1 MSLSVNKIAF
11 AETSNTGN
19 ISNVNSPKKTAFST
33 TNLLSQE
40 PQKDTVNFTG
50 GKELTDEEKKELIL
64 KARTKAAGYSFWFG
78 PLSVLYYGLR
88 SDNTVA
94 KKYDLDPKEDKKL
107 IKKIKNEQLLWTLP
121 ACIPGISL
129 VTGAAAYLYNKN
141 CDTDNIDL

>member
-1 MSLSVNKIAF
+1 MSLSVNKVAF
-11 AETSNTGN
+11 AGTSNVGN
-19 ISNVNSPKKTAFST
+19 VSNVNTPKKTAFN
-33 TNLLSQE
+33 TNLLEQE

-50 GKELTDEEKKELIL
+50 GKDLTDEEKKELIL

-107 IKKIKNEQLLWTLP
+107 IKKLKTNSYSGHYRHVFPE
-121 ACIPGISL
+121 
-129 VTGAAAYLYNKN
+129 
-141 CDTDNIDL
+141 